1 MFHSLKIL
9 FKLLP
14 LVYSSQRG
22 TEVKTKRH
30 IPILL
35 FLAMLVMPVS
45 AAAEVLADPP
55 SILWI
60 MLDDGRADALGSY
73 GRSWALT
80 PHMDRIASAGVRFET
95 AIVQNPVCIPSRTS
109 MKTSLY
115 AHETGIMAMGKPAQ
129 TRGLYR
135 KEVRTQHPSLL
146 EGWRKAGIQPE
157 NVGKLHAFSQDW
169 LHHGDPPADLD
180 NHGKPTKH
188 LRLEWQDRLL
198 SRVLT
203 KTHEWMIGGIL
214 DIPASELR
222 TSRLGDRAVQRLR
235 QLTATHQPFFL
246 RVSFHAPHVA
256 CHISPS
262 HYVDP
267 TTIDLPIPTDAEVAK
282 KPRYERENIHVYGGA
297 PDLTTEEIQ
306 LARGTYY
313 GMIRLVDDQ
322 IGKLLSVLEESGRLS
337 NTIIVINSDQG
348 FQLGE
353 HGVWKK
359 RDFYDSNVRVPFIMS
374 ASGRLPA
381 GKVVEQPVEMV
392 DFLPTLL
399 ELSGF
404 DPPDN
409 IRGRSLLPLIRGE
422 VEQWRPACFSEHD
435 YSEDIYEE
443 LRKDGGRRVMV
454 RTQEW
459 KLVFFMDERIQSEH
473 RSLYNLRTDPDEQ
486 HNLARDPKYAATLEK
501 LRKMAGRWDRGA

>member
-1 MFHSLKIL
+1 MKVNRYIPV
-9 FKLLP
+9 LL
-14 LVYSSQRG
+14 
-22 TEVKTKRH
+22 
-30 IPILL
+30 LL
-35 FLAMLVMPVS
+35 AILAMPAS
-45 AAAEVLADPP
+45 AVAEVPGDRP

-80 PHMDRIASAGVRFET
+80 PHMDRIAAAGVRFET

-109 MKTSLY
+109 MKASLY

-135 KEVRTQHPSLL
+135 KEVRAQYPSLL
-146 EGWRKAGIQPE
+146 EKWGNAGIRPE
-157 NVGKLHAFSQDW
+157 NVGKVHAFRQDW

-180 NHGKPTKH
+180 SHGKPTGH
-188 LRLEWQDRLL
+188 LRLEWRDRLL

-203 KTHEWMIGGIL
+203 KTHEWMIGGLL

-222 TSRLGDRAVQRLR
+222 TSRLGDRAVQRLKE
-235 QLTATHQPFFL
+235 LTAITQPFFL

-267 TTIDLPIPTDAEVAK
+267 SSIDLPLPTAAEISK
-282 KPRYERENIHVYGGA
+282 KPGYERENIHVYGGA

-322 IGKLLSVLEESGRLS
+322 VGKLLRVLEDSGRLD

-374 ASGRLPA
+374 APGRLAA
-381 GKVVEQPVEMV
+381 GKVVQQPVEMV

-404 DPPDN
+404 DPADN

-422 VEQWRPACFSEHD
+422 VQQWRPACFSEHD
-435 YSEDIYEE
+435 YSEDAYDE
-443 LRKDGGRRVMV
+443 LRQDGGRRVMV
-454 RTQEW
+454 RSQEW
-459 KLVFFMDERIQSEH
+459 KLVFFMDERIQKDNN
-473 RSLYNLRTDPDEQ
+473 SLYNLRKDPFEQ
-486 HNLARDPKYAATLEK
+486 DNLAGDPKYAATVEK
-501 LRKMAGRWDRGA
+501 LVHMARRWDRGT